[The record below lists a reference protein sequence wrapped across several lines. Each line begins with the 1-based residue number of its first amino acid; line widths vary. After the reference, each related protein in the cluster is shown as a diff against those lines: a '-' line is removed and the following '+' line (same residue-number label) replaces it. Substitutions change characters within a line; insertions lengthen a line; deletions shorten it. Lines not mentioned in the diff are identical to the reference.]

1 MRIFLII
8 AACVLVLTGTGRA
21 EEPTLKVVE
30 MAVTTKVVKGKP
42 IDSVHRI
49 SSRAVK
55 ALYCFTRVVGAAPAG
70 GDTIKHVWYR
80 DNARVAEYDLPLKGE
95 RWRTYSKKPVAPGDT
110 GDWRVEV
117 LDSTGRLLKTVK
129 FRMN

>member
-1 MRIFLII
+1 MRICLII
-8 AACVLVLTGTGRA
+8 AVCISVLTGYGRA
-21 EEPTLKVVE
+21 EEATLKVVE

-49 SSRAVK
+49 SSQAVK
-55 ALYCFTRVVGAAPAG
+55 ALYCFTRVVAAPAG

-95 RWRTYSKKPVAPGDT
+95 RWRTYSKRPVAPGDA

-117 LDSTGRLLKTVK
+117 LDSTGHLLKTVK

>member
-1 MRIFLII
+1 MRSCMIIVACFL
-8 AACVLVLTGTGRA
+8 ALTGVGRA
-21 EEPTLKVVE
+21 EEATLKIVE

-49 SSRAVK
+49 SSQAVK
-55 ALYCFTRVVGAAPAG
+55 ALYCFTRVVGPADSNG
-70 GDTIKHVWYR
+70 SIKHVWYH
-80 DNARVAEYDLPLKGE
+80 NNVQVTEQKLPVKGE
-95 RWRTYSKKPVAPGDT
+95 RWRTYSKKPVAPGDA